1 MNDIYTQLDRIN
13 RAYMMQPTASDMRR
27 NRGRMLRAEAA
38 ADRYARNIAN
48 QASYLGA
55 ARSGPRRTAEDF
67 NNARRKAD
75 SIKYS
80 RSTYM
85 GLNNG

>member
-1 MNDIYTQLDRIN
+1 
-13 RAYMMQPTASDMRR
+13 MMQPTTSDLQR

-75 SIKYS
+75 SIKFS